1 MVRNQLQQ
9 LLVLFILVLVN
20 NTCLASPR
28 TMEPKLI
35 LFTDVTKSTL
45 GRPIRVELYGI
56 SLKTKITNIKLTHLN
71 KNFGVVVDYT
81 INDIS
86 DKRWPNQSVQIL
98 KLKLYP
104 RQTGS
109 ILIPRIRYNNI
120 HSDEKMIRITKGKT
134 GEPKIRLSA
143 NSPYERQQIIALVTI
158 TSNNST
164 ARLSIKKNFEINDFE
179 SAVLP
184 FKRLK
189 NKNGTYQLQIGWA
202 LTALKSGRLK
212 LELPAIEYSISGV
225 SRKQFYLPAKIIYI
239 KTLPLYLP
247 PTIPVG
253 KITIQSQLSRDGL
266 LRSDSLIYWDI
277 KLNGNLNNAYSLPP
291 ILRQIKSTGHI
302 KFSPITS
309 ERSLQATENR
319 LISTVVHSIP
329 FKALESGFLK
339 LPEIKLQYF
348 DPDDGKIKIL
358 FHQSKKIFVLTLFW
372 RSLITVLIILFLA
385 YALNTSYK
393 TWQRFK
399 FSKFK
404 RQQAIQI
411 LQEDQNNLKK
421 VRESIRLLSEAEYWP
436 KNSSMSQWGKC
447 WANKYQVNNDF
458 ESLINMLS
466 AYFYN
471 KKTNCDENELNFRLL
486 ELIQNRKK
494 L

>member
-1 MVRNQLQQ
+1 MVRDQIQQ
-9 LLVLFILVLVN
+9 LLVLIILVLVN
-20 NTCLASPR
+20 NNCLASLR
-28 TMEPKLI
+28 TVEPKLI
-35 LFTDVTKSTL
+35 LFTDVTMSTL
-45 GRPIRVELYGI
+45 GRPIRAELYGI
-56 SLKTKITNIKLTHLN
+56 SLKTKITNIKLNRLN

-81 INDIS
+81 INNIS

-109 ILIPRIRYNNI
+109 ILIPRLRYNNV
-120 HSDEKMIRITKGKT
+120 HSQEKIIRITKGET
-134 GEPKIRLSA
+134 GEPEIRLSA
-143 NSPYERQQIIALVTI
+143 DTPYERQQIIALVTF

-164 ARLSIKKNFEINDFE
+164 ARLSINKNFEINDFE
-179 SAVLP
+179 SAILP
-184 FKRLK
+184 FKRRK

-212 LELPAIEYSISGV
+212 LELPAVEYSISGV
-225 SRKQFYLPAKIIYI
+225 SRKQFYLPAKSIYI
-239 KTLPLYLP
+239 KPLPLYLP

-253 KITIQSQLSRDGL
+253 KITIQSQLSHDGL
-266 LRSDSLIYWDI
+266 LQSDSLFYWDI

-302 KFSPITS
+302 KILPITS
-309 ERSLQATENR
+309 EHSLQATEIS
-319 LISTVVHSIP
+319 LISTVAHSIP

-358 FHQSKKIFVLTLFW
+358 FHQNKGAFVLTYFW
-372 RSLITVLIILFLA
+372 RSLLAILMISFLA
-385 YALNTSYK
+385 YALNASYK
-393 TWQRFK
+393 IWQRFK

-404 RQQAIQI
+404 RQQAMQI
-411 LQEDQNNLKK
+411 LQEDPSNIKK

-436 KNSSMSQWGKC
+436 KNSSMRQWRKC
-447 WANKYQVNNDF
+447 WINKYQVNNDF
-458 ESLINMLS
+458 DNLINMLS
-466 AYFYN
+466 AYCYS
-471 KKTNCDENELNFRLL
+471 KKSSCNANELSLRLL

>member
-1 MVRNQLQQ
+1 
-9 LLVLFILVLVN
+9 
-20 NTCLASPR
+20 
-28 TMEPKLI
+28 MEPKLI

-56 SLKTKITNIKLTHLN
+56 SLKTKITNIKLNHLN

-120 HSDEKMIRITKGKT
+120 HSDEKIIRITKGKT

-158 TSNNST
+158 TANDST

-179 SAVLP
+179 SAILP

-225 SRKQFYLPAKIIYI
+225 SRKQFHLPAKSIYI
-239 KTLPLYLP
+239 KPLPLYLP

-253 KITIQSQLSRDGL
+253 KITIQSQLSHNGL

-277 KLNGNLNNAYSLPP
+277 KLKGNLNNAYSLPP
-291 ILRQIKSTGHI
+291 ILRQIKSTEHT
-302 KFSPITS
+302 KFSHITS
-309 ERSLQATENR
+309 ERSLQATENS
-319 LISTVVHSIP
+319 LASTVVHSIP

-348 DPDDGKIKIL
+348 DPGDGKIKIL
-358 FHQSKKIFVLTLFW
+358 LHQNKGFFVLTFFW
-372 RSLITVLIILFLA
+372 RSLLTVLIILILS

-411 LQEDQNNLKK
+411 LQEDQSDLKK

-447 WANKYQVNNDF
+447 WVNKYQVNNDF

-471 KKTNCDENELNFRLL
+471 KKTNCDANELSLRLL